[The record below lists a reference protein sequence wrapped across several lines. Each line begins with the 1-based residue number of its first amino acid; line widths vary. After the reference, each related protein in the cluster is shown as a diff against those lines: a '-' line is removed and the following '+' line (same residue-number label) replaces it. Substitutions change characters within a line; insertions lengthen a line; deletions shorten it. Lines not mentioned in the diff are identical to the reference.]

1 MASIP
6 TDCGELFDVNSS
18 GSSKAEAE
26 KNTQISANKLCKR
39 LKKGCDRA
47 TEVSKGTFKEAN
59 GLFTYTSTYVCIS
72 V

>member
-6 TDCGELFDVNSS
+6 TDCGELFDVNAS

-47 TEVSKGTFKEAN
+47 TEVGPGSFKGSG
-59 GLFTYTSTYVCIS
+59 GLITYSSTYVCASI
-72 V
+72 